1 MGFKMAEISK
11 WFILHFQEIIGTIIS
26 LIYLYFSIIQNKWL
40 WPLGLV
46 SSAIYALIFFKA
58 GIYADMGL
66 QIYYVVISIYGWF
79 VWIKI
84 QNTNSS
90 GKGTIKSVLGSNFL
104 ILWLLIASSVIFII
118 LSQLLM
124 HFTDSTIPYIDAFI
138 TALSITATW
147 MLAKKYIEHWLVWIV
162 VDTVSA
168 GVYYYKGL
176 YVTILLYSVYTIF
189 AVAGYLMWLNSFRK
203 QKSDL
208 MQNKTMAF

>member
-1 MGFKMAEISK
+1 MAEISK
-11 WFILHFQEIIGTIIS
+11 WVILHFQEIIGTIIS

-79 VWIKI
+79 VWIKM

-90 GKGTIKSVLGSNFL
+90 KGTIKSVLDSNFL

-147 MLAKKYIEHWLVWIV
+147 MLAKKYLEHWLVWII
-162 VDTVSA
+162 VDAVSV

-176 YVTILLYSVYTIF
+176 YVTILLYSIYTIF
-189 AVAGYLMWLNSFRK
+189 AVAGYLMWLSSFRK

>member
-1 MGFKMAEISK
+1 MAEISK
-11 WFILHFQEIIGTIIS
+11 WVILHFQEIIGTIIS

-46 SSAIYALIFFKA
+46 SSAIYAFIFFKA

-79 VWIKI
+79 VWIKM

-90 GKGTIKSVLGSNFL
+90 KGTIKSVLDSNFL

-147 MLAKKYIEHWLVWIV
+147 MLAKKYIEQWLVWII
-162 VDTVSA
+162 VDAVSA

-189 AVAGYLMWLNSFRK
+189 AVAGYLMWLSSFRK

-208 MQNKTMAF
+208 VQNKTMAF